1 MPWTQEQ
8 FEALYAD
15 VYANR
20 VVCPSCDGRLKLER
34 SKQPNEFGRVE
45 CIKCNQSHVISQQND
60 PLREKFREYTDAERK
75 RIIDA
80 DKRRREPT
88 CPIDGATMIVYAQR
102 SLALNSQVKIRCP
115 RCGGEVH
122 FKRLYG

>member
-1 MPWTQEQ
+1 MSWNAEQ
-8 FEALYAD
+8 IHILYAN

-20 VVCPSCDGRLKLER
+20 VICPTCGGRLTFVR
-34 SKQPNEFGRVE
+34 SKRADEFGQVE
-45 CIKCNQSHVISQQND
+45 CSKCNQSHQISRAND
-60 PLREKFREYTDAERK
+60 PLRAKFREYSEEERK
-75 RIIDA
+75 QIIDA
-80 DKRRREPT
+80 DKRRLEPA
-88 CPIDGATMIVYAQR
+88 CPIDGTMMIVYAQR

>member
-1 MPWTQEQ
+1 MQWTEEQ
-8 FEALYAD
+8 LKTLYAN

-20 VVCPSCDGRLKLER
+20 VTCPTCGGHLKISR
-34 SKQPNEFGRVE
+34 SKEPNEFGQVE
-45 CIKCNQSHVISQQND
+45 CSKCNQSHRICQAND
-60 PLREKFREYTDAERK
+60 PLRANFRDYTEAERK
-75 RIIDA
+75 QIIAA
-80 DKRRREPT
+80 DKRRLEPI
-88 CPIDGATMIVYAQR
+88 CPIDGATMVVYAQR

>member
-1 MPWTQEQ
+1 MAWTTEQ
-8 FEALYAD
+8 LEALYAN

-20 VVCPSCDGRLKLER
+20 VICPSCDAALKLSR
-34 SKQPNEFGRVE
+34 SKEPNEFGQVE
-45 CIKCNQSHVISQQND
+45 CSKCNQSHLISRRND
-60 PLREKFREYTDAERK
+60 PSRETFRDYTEQERK
-75 RIIDA
+75 QIIDA
-80 DKRRREPT
+80 DKRRLDPT
-88 CPIDGATMIVYAQR
+88 CPLDGATMVVYAQR